1 MAMWGEA
8 KKTSLLDLMPI
19 FTSLVSFAAELCRAL
34 CSQAEWV
41 GCCRQGK
48 VAVGLVVFGS
58 GNPIIWFGAWW
69 ANRKRVQWAAEYEDQ
84 QRLAK
89 LQASSK

>member
-1 MAMWGEA
+1 M
-8 KKTSLLDLMPI
+8 
-19 FTSLVSFAAELCRAL
+19 
-34 CSQAEWV
+34 V

>member
-1 MAMWGEA
+1 MLCFVA
-8 KKTSLLDLMPI
+8 KRGRM
-19 FTSLVSFAAELCRAL
+19 
-34 CSQAEWV
+34 V

-48 VAVGLVVFGS
+48 VAIGLIVFGS

-89 LQASSK
+89 LQANSK

>member
-1 MAMWGEA
+1 M
-8 KKTSLLDLMPI
+8 
-19 FTSLVSFAAELCRAL
+19 
-34 CSQAEWV
+34 V

-48 VAVGLVVFGS
+48 VAVGRIVFGA
-58 GNPIIWFGAWW
+58 GNPIIWFGALW